1 MLTGGEIRNVLREKC
16 LSATW
21 STETQRSQMCR
32 VDRFHLNYVFT
43 YCFSFPYLD
52 VRVDDE
58 FIASPIPPLPN
69 LNLGNGGQTP
79 RGLLLLGVVPHK
91 DDVIL
96 LTRWPFLYSSEVW
109 HWNSKDFR
117 ETLKEFHCIMT
128 PACLNAVSKLSIR
141 KEFVKIL
148 QHQMARSN
156 KQQTVLQK
164 SLEEE
169 NCSPGEG
176 NNGIEF

>member
-1 MLTGGEIRNVLREKC
+1 
-16 LSATW
+16 
-21 STETQRSQMCR
+21 
-32 VDRFHLNYVFT
+32 
-43 YCFSFPYLD
+43 
-52 VRVDDE
+52 
-58 FIASPIPPLPN
+58 
-69 LNLGNGGQTP
+69 
-79 RGLLLLGVVPHK
+79 
-91 DDVIL
+91 
-96 LTRWPFLYSSEVW
+96 
-109 HWNSKDFR
+109 
-117 ETLKEFHCIMT
+117 MT